1 MQASVSYFEI
11 DNQQF
16 VVYCEMC
23 SVSVGTQQPSSSL
36 QSSSSH
42 RDTLTT
48 STTTKK
54 VIKVT
59 ISDGENIFYN
69 HHSLHHMMNSQQ
81 QQQSNNNEYNLFQM
95 IHTSMVKQDD
105 TKFKY
110 RITCPND
117 SCMNFII
124 SMKVNPSGDYI
135 IANIEL
141 TKSSNTRSGHISLFR
156 YLIQSKEAD
165 ERTITKLSKQSKHYN
180 ECMEQSKQVI
190 EEKNGMEK
198 ELYSQ
203 FIVLLNSKKEAIRKY
218 NQQKV
223 HAEELLEKER
233 LKSKQLMEEKKQL
246 MEEIELLK
254 QQGNS
259 SSGKNKSMMTLS
271 SKRKSPSLSNYQ
283 TPKKSRNAKSVD
295 AEDLLDGL
303 SFE

>member
-110 RITCPND
+110 RITSTD
-117 SCMNFII
+117 STMNFII

-156 YLIQSKEAD
+156 YLIQSKESD
-165 ERTITKLSKQSKHYN
+165 ERIIAKLSKQSKHYN
-180 ECMEQSKQVI
+180 ECMEQSRQVI
-190 EEKNGMEK
+190 EEKNAMEK

-295 AEDLLDGL
+295 ADGL